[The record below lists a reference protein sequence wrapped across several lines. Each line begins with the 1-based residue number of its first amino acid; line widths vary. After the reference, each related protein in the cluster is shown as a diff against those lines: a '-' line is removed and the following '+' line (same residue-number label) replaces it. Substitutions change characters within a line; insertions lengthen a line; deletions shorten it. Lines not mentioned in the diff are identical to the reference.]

1 MTERDCLVQNGGRAF
16 ESVFLIL
23 KNTPMFQLKRPISI
37 LAVSALSMWYSVV
50 PPKVAQHP
58 VVTVTTSSPPI
69 PQYPGCPL
77 GSYVPDSF
85 AVCPNTN
92 YTVPIVNVFAGL
104 AFTQRRF
111 DAYGTIVAVPAH
123 PTHLARRKLA
133 RIDLARVDI
142 NNSGIAL
149 PSFVDLANFK
159 VASLDLDIIER
170 AEGVFTI
177 AFAVARFVKR
187 RPGITWTKLAISLLA
202 LSGLLVWDGLQ
213 LGEPA
218 LVILSLHYLV
228 AIVWFATRS
237 RRLQP
242 IVLSFIHGP
251 VLPILF
257 SIVDAQPL
265 DFLYAFASETLPLLP
280 WLLPG
285 PWRDILWPPPIPRVR
300 KKRKP
305 LFKRQRV
312 KARLAMAKSPQFY
325 SFTSLRESFLLSLPT
340 LIFLPFDVPFVD
352 IGHGLLLN
360 GTIVDLLAHHFL
372 FVRVLLYHAFPP
384 PSGRP
389 RRDKKRYKR
398 GRKGL
403 KPI

>member
-1 MTERDCLVQNGGRAF
+1 
-16 ESVFLIL
+16 
-23 KNTPMFQLKRPISI
+23 MFHLNRPLSL
-37 LAVSALSMWYSVV
+37 LAVSALALWYSVV

-58 VVTVTTSSPPI
+58 VAAVTTSSPPI
-69 PQYPGCPL
+69 HQFPGCPL

-92 YTVPIVNVFAGL
+92 YSVPVVNVYAGL

-111 DAYGTIVAVPAH
+111 DTHGTIVAVPTR

-133 RIDLARVDI
+133 RVNI
-142 NNSGIAL
+142 NNSGIART
-149 PSFVDLANFK
+149 PFVDLANFK
-159 VASLDLDIIER
+159 VAGLDLDIIER

-177 AFAVARFVKR
+177 AFAAARFAKR
-187 RPGITWTKLAISLLA
+187 RPGLMWTMLAISLLA
-202 LSGLLVWDGLQ
+202 LSGILVWDGLQ

-218 LVILSLHYLV
+218 LLMVCLHCL
-228 AIVWFATRS
+228 AATVWFARRS
-237 RRLQP
+237 RRLQS
-242 IVLSFIHGP
+242 IALSFIHGP

-257 SIVDAQPL
+257 SSVHIQPL
-265 DFLYAFASETLPLLP
+265 DLVYAFASEIAPLLP
-280 WLLPG
+280 WLLPA
-285 PWRDILWPPPIPRVR
+285 PWRDILWPPPAPSVR
-300 KKRKP
+300 KKKKK
-305 LFKRQRV
+305 LFQKQRA
-312 KARLAMAKSPQFY
+312 KARLAAANISPPFW

-372 FVRVLLYHAFPP
+372 FVRVLLYHTFPP

-398 GRKGL
+398 GRKAL

>member
-1 MTERDCLVQNGGRAF
+1 
-16 ESVFLIL
+16 
-23 KNTPMFQLKRPISI
+23 MFHFKRPISI
-37 LAVSALSMWYSVV
+37 LAVSALAFWYSVV

-58 VVTVTTSSPPI
+58 VTTVTTSSPPI
-69 PQYPGCPL
+69 PQFPGCPL
-77 GSYVPDSF
+77 GSYVPDSL
-85 AVCPNTN
+85 AVCHNTN
-92 YTVPIVNVFAGL
+92 YTVPLVNVFAGL
-104 AFTQRRF
+104 TFAQRRF
-111 DAYGTIVAVPAH
+111 DTHGTIVAVPAR
-123 PTHLARRKLA
+123 PTHLTRGKLA
-133 RIDLARVDI
+133 RIDLARVELNDR
-142 NNSGIAL
+142 GLART
-149 PSFVDLANFK
+149 PFVDLANFK
-159 VASLDLDIIER
+159 VAG

-177 AFAVARFVKR
+177 AFAAARFVKR
-187 RPGITWTKLAISLLA
+187 RPGLAWTKLAVSLFL

-218 LVILSLHYLV
+218 LLMLYLPCL
-228 AIVWFATRS
+228 AATVWFARRS

-242 IVLSFIHGP
+242 IILSFIRGP
-251 VLPILF
+251 VLPILL

-280 WLLPG
+280 WLLPA

-305 LFKRQRV
+305 LFKRQRA
-312 KARLAMAKSPQFY
+312 KARLVMAKSPPFY
-325 SFTSLRESFLLSLPT
+325 SFTSLRESLLLSLPT
-340 LIFLPFDVPFVD
+340 LIFLPVDVPFVD
-352 IGHGLLLN
+352 IGYGLLLN
-360 GTIVDLLAHHFL
+360 GTVLDLLAHHFL
-372 FVRVLLYHAFPP
+372 FVRVLLYHVFPP